1 MATPSKKRDVE
12 EMDVQS
18 DEDDDDL
25 DDYSSSEEEDEDG
38 IADEDVQVDF
48 EAVPPTDADANGI
61 RTLLSQLFLKA
72 NINLGQLADTI
83 ISQNYIGCVLK
94 VLNTFVTNFYVWL
107 DGFFSFLFS
116 SSLTLSNLESVKQLK
131 AMLLMQCEKWAADK
145 LPVFNQ
151 ILLDT
156 CEKQIGFLIS
166 ERFINMPSSVAVPLY
181 ESLSKDLQSEKVNK
195 MNYKFDQFILISKTC
210 RPRIEGSK
218 ERPVD
223 ENEITFLN
231 LEEQVLLEIAKNNSG
246 VRLVSQELSYLL
258 KLLPL
263 AQEVYVTAEYKQCA
277 KH

>member
-94 VLNTFVTNFYVWL
+94 DEDPIFGVMTAIN
-107 DGFFSFLFS
+107 
-116 SSLTLSNLESVKQLK
+116 LSDRKNLESVKQLK

>member
-18 DEDDDDL
+18 DEDEDDL

-83 ISQNYIGCVLK
+83 ISQNYVGCVLK
-94 VLNTFVTNFYVWL
+94 QCEVEEDESDDGIDEDPIFGVTTVIN
-107 DGFFSFLFS
+107 
-116 SSLTLSNLESVKQLK
+116 LTDKKNLESVKQLK

-181 ESLSKDLQSEKVNK
+181 ESLSKDLQSEKVN
-195 MNYKFDQFILISKTC
+195 
-210 RPRIEGSK
+210 R
-218 ERPVD
+218 
-223 ENEITFLN
+223 
-231 LEEQVLLEIAKNNSG
+231 
-246 VRLVSQELSYLL
+246 
-258 KLLPL
+258 
-263 AQEVYVTAEYKQCA
+263 
-277 KH
+277 